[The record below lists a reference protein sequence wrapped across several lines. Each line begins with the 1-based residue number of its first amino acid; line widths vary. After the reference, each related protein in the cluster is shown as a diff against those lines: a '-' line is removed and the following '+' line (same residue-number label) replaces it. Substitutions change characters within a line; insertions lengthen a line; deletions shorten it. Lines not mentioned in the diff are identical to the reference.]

1 MTTPVAPARNHGATD
16 NDPCA
21 CHEGRRLELSRRGI
35 LKMLGGTALVT
46 ATLGEAQLA
55 FGATA
60 GTKPNV
66 LVTIVLGGGMDGM
79 SAVVPHGDAAFAPA
93 RPNIAIPPSTTLRA
107 DAMFGLHPALSPL
120 YPLWQSGKFGA
131 VQAVGQLAA
140 DKSHFS
146 AMEKMEQAAT
156 GSAARDGW
164 VNRMMGLL
172 PENGPLEGV
181 ALGGSNLPGHYRGAQ
196 PTLSAYR
203 LADITLP
210 LEYVTTLPL
219 WQQAFTQLHVGERP
233 EISAP
238 MRNALGAVNAVAS
251 VPASTATGYP
261 NNTWGT
267 ALKDVARMIK
277 ADVGLRTASVPYGG
291 WDHHENFGGPTDT
304 GSTFAGRLS
313 GLAQGLAA
321 FAADLGTDLDRVTTM
336 TFTEFGRPLKEN
348 GSGGLDHGHGYVCLM
363 LGGGVNGGKV
373 HGTWPGLAPANLSN
387 KQDLAVTTD
396 YRSVISEVLTTRM
409 GVSSTTPVFPGFTP
423 AAVGVMRS
431 V

>member
-1 MTTPVAPARNHGATD
+1 
-16 NDPCA
+16 
-21 CHEGRRLELSRRGI
+21 
-35 LKMLGGTALVT
+35 
-46 ATLGEAQLA
+46 
-55 FGATA
+55 
-60 GTKPNV
+60 
-66 LVTIVLGGGMDGM
+66 
-79 SAVVPHGDAAFAPA
+79 
-93 RPNIAIPPSTTLRA
+93 
-107 DAMFGLHPALSPL
+107 
-120 YPLWQSGKFGA
+120 
-131 VQAVGQLAA
+131 
-140 DKSHFS
+140 
-146 AMEKMEQAAT
+146 
-156 GSAARDGW
+156 
-164 VNRMMGLL
+164 
-172 PENGPLEGV
+172 
-181 ALGGSNLPGHYRGAQ
+181 
-196 PTLSAYR
+196 
-203 LADITLP
+203 
-210 LEYVTTLPL
+210 
-219 WQQAFTQLHVGERP
+219 
-233 EISAP
+233 
-238 MRNALGAVNAVAS
+238 
-251 VPASTATGYP
+251 
-261 NNTWGT
+261 
-267 ALKDVARMIK
+267 MIK
-277 ADVGLRTASVPYGG
+277 ADVGVRTASVPYGG